1 MRKYKFVDIETIV
14 KHKIVA
20 KLNLEHAYIHLKS
33 VQVMTDK
40 VMYEY
45 VENELSLNEID
56 NVIDQVLYVDNV
68 NYYTKSMPIFIK

>member
-14 KHKIVA
+14 KHKIVHV
-20 KLNLEHAYIHLKS
+20 LNLEHAYIYSKR

-45 VENELSLNEID
+45 LENELSLNEID
-56 NVIDQVLYVDNV
+56 NVIDKVLYADNV
-68 NYYTKSMPIFIK
+68 NYYTKSMPIFVK

>member
-14 KHKIVA
+14 KHKIVTR
-20 KLNLEHAYIHLKS
+20 LNLEHAYIHSKS
-33 VQVMTDK
+33 VQIITDK

-56 NVIDQVLYVDNV
+56 NVIDKVLYIDNV
-68 NYYTKSMPIFIK
+68 NVYTKDMPIFVK